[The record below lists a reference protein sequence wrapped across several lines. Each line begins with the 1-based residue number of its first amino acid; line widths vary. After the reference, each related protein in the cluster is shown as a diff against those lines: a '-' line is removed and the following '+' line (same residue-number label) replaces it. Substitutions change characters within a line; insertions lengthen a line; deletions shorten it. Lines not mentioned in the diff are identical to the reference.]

1 MIFPIQV
8 LNRLGP
14 GDEVVLMTTSHTVS
28 VRIYIPVS
36 VAKNTG
42 RLPLTPEKTASPAA
56 K

>member
-1 MIFPIQV
+1 MVILPIQV

-14 GDEVVLMTTSHTVS
+14 GDKVVLMTKPH
-28 VRIYIPVS
+28 RFRAHLPVS

-42 RLPLTPEKTASPAA
+42 RLPLNPEKTASPAA